1 MSVFEPA
8 PIAVFTY
15 NRLEHLEKTI
25 LSLSKN
31 RGAIES
37 NLFIFSDG
45 PKNENDLILVNEVR
59 KYLTHINGFKSVN
72 LIYSEVNLGLS
83 RSITQGINYVLQSYD
98 NIIVLEDDLI
108 TSECFLDY
116 MNEALQLYKN
126 DTQVCEIM
134 GYSFIEKYVDLNK
147 IDTTFFLRGGDSL
160 GWGTWRRAW
169 KFYEEN
175 TQILINELY
184 ESGLVNLFNKSGS
197 HDFFSMLNMQLNGQI
212 DSWAIRWYASTFL
225 KNMLTL
231 YPTKSMVLHI
241 GNDGKGTNYN
251 NHLKDVD
258 PLIVPLFKGGRFEI
272 TKIPVV
278 ESQLG
283 LLYHKRYLDS
293 YKLNLRE
300 KFLVKLK
307 NLINDK

>member
-1 MSVFEPA
+1 
-8 PIAVFTY
+8 
-15 NRLEHLEKTI
+15 
-25 LSLSKN
+25 
-31 RGAIES
+31 
-37 NLFIFSDG
+37 
-45 PKNENDLILVNEVR
+45 
-59 KYLTHINGFKSVN
+59 
-72 LIYSEVNLGLS
+72 
-83 RSITQGINYVLQSYD
+83 
-98 NIIVLEDDLI
+98 
-108 TSECFLDY
+108 
-116 MNEALQLYKN
+116 
-126 DTQVCEIM
+126 
-134 GYSFIEKYVDLNK
+134 
-147 IDTTFFLRGGDSL
+147 
-160 GWGTWRRAW
+160 
-169 KFYEEN
+169 
-175 TQILINELY
+175 
-184 ESGLVNLFNKSGS
+184 
-197 HDFFSMLNMQLNGQI
+197 MLNMQLNGQI

-231 YPTKSMVLHI
+231 YPTQSMVLHI